1 MVERRSTA
9 WVGWIYFAS
18 VLMILAGGLNIIA
31 GLTGIFNGDF
41 YASVNG
47 HLIVF
52 DYSTWGW
59 IHLILGA
66 GVLAA
71 GIGLIQGQTWAR
83 VTATVVVVIS
93 MLANIA
99 FLPVYPWWSTI
110 VLVIDALVLYAV
122 TMHGDEVRSKAI

>member
-1 MVERRSTA
+1 MVEKRSTG

-18 VLMILAGGLNIIA
+18 VLMMLAGGLNIIA

-52 DYSTWGW
+52 DYTTWGW
-59 IHLILGA
+59 IHLAVGA
-66 GVLAA
+66 VVLAA
-71 GIGLIQGQTWAR
+71 GIGLLTGQLWAR
-83 VTATVVVVIS
+83 LAAAIVVVIS
-93 MLANIA
+93 IFANVA

-110 VLVIDALVLYAV
+110 VLIIDALVLYAI
-122 TMHGDEVRSKAI
+122 TMHGDEVR

>member
-1 MVERRSTA
+1 MVEKRSTG

-18 VLMILAGGLNIIA
+18 ILMMLAGGLNIIA

-52 DYSTWGW
+52 DYTTWGW
-59 IHLILGA
+59 IHLAVGA
-66 GVLAA
+66 VVLAA
-71 GIGLIQGQTWAR
+71 GIGLLTGQLWAR
-83 VTATVVVVIS
+83 LAAAIVVVIS
-93 MLANIA
+93 IFANVA

-110 VLVIDALVLYAV
+110 VLIIDALVLYAI
-122 TMHGDEVRSKAI
+122 TMHGDEVR